1 MEQSNLKVR
10 VGCDT
15 MLKIIKE
22 LDENIELQEIFGKPV
37 SGALAVIAEGGDLR
51 IEDGGALELSNE
63 HRRKFL
69 EILESVVNAKGLHK
83 GVGGAGGERVRVR
96 CDILESIIKDLDRNG
111 ELNAIF
117 GGRVSEALVV
127 IAEGDDLRI
136 EVGDTIKLTEG
147 QSSVFLG
154 ILNHIVEDRTAIEE
168 KPHTA

>member
-10 VGCDT
+10 VGCDV

-22 LDENIELQEIFGKPV
+22 LDENAELREIFGRPV

-51 IEDGGALELSNE
+51 IEEGGALELSSDRG
-63 HRRKFL
+63 RRFL
-69 EILESVVNAKGLHK
+69 EILESVVSAKGLLK
-83 GVGGAGGERVRVR
+83 GTGRADGERVRVR
-96 CDILESIIKDLDRNG
+96 CDVLVSIIKDLDRNG

-154 ILNHIVEDRTAIEE
+154 ILNRIVEDRTAVEE
-168 KPHTA
+168 KPPAA

>member
-15 MLKIIKE
+15 MLRIIKE
-22 LDENIELQEIFGKPV
+22 LDENAELEEIFGRPV

-51 IEDGGALELSNE
+51 IENGGALELSE
-63 HRRKFL
+63 EQRAAFL
-69 EILESVVNAKGLHK
+69 RVMGSVAKIGDRHK
-83 GVGGAGGERVRVR
+83 GAVDNVGERVRVR
-96 CDILESIIKDLDRNG
+96 CDILASIIKDLDKNE
-111 ELNAIF
+111 ELKAIF

-136 EVGDTIKLTEG
+136 EAGDRIKLTEG

-154 ILNHIVEDRTAIEE
+154 ILNRIVEDRTAIEE
-168 KPHTA
+168 KPSTA

>member
-22 LDENIELQEIFGKPV
+22 LDENAELQEIFGRPV

-51 IEDGGALELSNE
+51 IEDGGALELTTEQKNA
-63 HRRKFL
+63 FL
-69 EILESVVNAKGLHK
+69 EVLGSVANAKGLHK
-83 GVGGAGGERVRVR
+83 GTGGACDERVRVR
-96 CDILESIIKDLDRNG
+96 CDVLESIIKDLNQNG

-136 EVGDTIKLTEG
+136 EAGDTIKLSEG

-154 ILNHIVEDRTAIEE
+154 ILNRIVEDRTAIEE
-168 KPHTA
+168 KQHAA